1 MMHIRPSAAAALLAL
16 AAACTP
22 VLRTEPV
29 PAPYPATPPPITAAL
44 DSIFQDTLFANA
56 HWGVLVRS
64 LETGETLY
72 ARNAGRMFV
81 PASNMKIV
89 TAAAALE
96 ALGPD
101 YRYRTRVAANGPV
114 RNGELRG
121 DLVVIGGGDPTISQR
136 FHEDV
141 RTVFRA
147 WADSLRA
154 HGVTRITGDVIGN
167 DDVFDDVP
175 LGRGWAW
182 DDAQDSYSAE
192 VSGLQ
197 LNEGYVTLL
206 IGATAPGANV
216 HGTPDPQVAFVLA
229 YPAAPGWV
237 TVENHVTLRGPDS
250 VANLTVQRAEAGSGI
265 VVRGSVPVDTVVQ
278 EEVSIRNN
286 TRFFAAALR
295 QALLEAGIAVGGGS
309 LDADDEPA
317 RGKPANPTVLFTHT
331 SPPMRE
337 ILAGFMKPSQN
348 QIGEMLLKTLGRE
361 HRGMGTA
368 AAGVSVV
375 DSLARAWE
383 LPPRQLAQA
392 DGSGLSRYNL
402 VAPAFLVALL
412 EREARSPHFAVF
424 YEALPVGGRD
434 GTLANRMRG
443 TPAEGNVRAKT
454 GTLSGVRALSG
465 YFTTAAGERMVFS
478 MIANHHTVASRDVDR
493 VAEAALLRLIALDQ
507 RTR

>member
-1 MMHIRPSAAAALLAL
+1 MRIRRSVPAVLLAL
-16 AAACTP
+16 AAACAPAAPT
-22 VLRTEPV
+22 LS
-29 PAPYPATPPPITAAL
+29 PAPAPTPIAAAL
-44 DSIFQDTLFANA
+44 DSIFNDTLFASA

-101 YRYRTRVAANGPV
+101 YRYQTRVAAAGPV
-114 RNGELRG
+114 QDGELRG
-121 DLVVIGGGDPTISQR
+121 DLLVIGGGDPTISER

-141 RTVFRA
+141 RNVFRA

-154 HGVTRITGDVIGN
+154 HGVTRITGAIIGN

-175 LGRGWAW
+175 WGRGWAW
-182 DDAQDSYSAE
+182 DDMADSYSAE
-192 VSGLQ
+192 VGGLE
-197 LNEGYVTLL
+197 LNEGFVTVRVAPVAGQRAAAVTTRPVSDEWVPVLGNVWM
-206 IGATAPGANV
+206 GAAGTAPA
-216 HGTPDPQVAFVLA
+216 
-229 YPAAPGWV
+229 V
-237 TVENHVTLRGPDS
+237 TVTRADTLS
-250 VANLTVQRAEAGSGI
+250 AVLVSGTL
-265 VVRGSVPVDTVVQ
+265 PADTTVVE
-278 EEVSIRNN
+278 EEVSVRNN
-286 TRFFAAALR
+286 TRFFASVLR

-309 LDADDEPA
+309 LDADDDPA
-317 RGKPANPTVLFTHT
+317 RGKPADATVLFTHT

-361 HRGMGTA
+361 HRGTGSARAGA
-368 AAGVSVV
+368 AVV
-375 DSLARAWE
+375 DSLARAWG
-383 LPPRQLAQA
+383 LPPRLLAQA

-402 VAPAFLVALL
+402 VAPAFLVSLL
-412 EREARSPHFAVF
+412 ERESRSPNAAVF
-424 YEALPVGGRD
+424 EAALPVAGRD
-434 GTLANRMRG
+434 GTLASRMRG

-478 MIANHHTVASRDVDR
+478 MIVNHHTLTARDADR
-493 VAEAALLRLIALDQ
+493 LAEAALMRLIALDR
-507 RTR
+507 RTGAR

>member
-1 MMHIRPSAAAALLAL
+1 MPRIRSIPVLLLAF
-16 AAACTP
+16 AAACAP
-22 VLRTEPV
+22 AARPQLA
-29 PAPYPATPPPITAAL
+29 PAPPAASGGPSIASAL
-44 DSIFQDTLFANA
+44 DSIFNDTLFASA
-56 HWGVLVRS
+56 HWGVMVRS

-101 YRYRTRVAANGPV
+101 YRYRTRIAAAGPV
-114 RNGELRG
+114 RGGVLQG
-121 DLVVIGGGDPTISQR
+121 DLVVIGGGDPTISDR
-136 FHEDV
+136 FHGDV
-141 RTVFRA
+141 STLLRG

-154 HGVTRITGDVIGN
+154 HGVTRITGSIVGN

-192 VSGLQ
+192 IGGLQ
-197 LNEGYVTLL
+197 LNEGFVTLR
-206 IGATAPGANV
+206 ITPSGTGAAVTV
-216 HGTPDPQVAFVLA
+216 H
-229 YPAAPGWV
+229 PAAEGWV
-237 TVENHVTLRGPDS
+237 TVENGVTLGAANSPAAVTVRRGE
-250 VANLTVQRAEAGSGI
+250 TGTGI
-265 VVRGSVPVDTVVQ
+265 FVGGSVPADTAFVE
-278 EEVSIRNN
+278 EEVSVHNN

-295 QALLEAGIAVGGGS
+295 QALTEAGIAVGGGS
-309 LDADDEPA
+309 ADDDEVADRAMEPA
-317 RGKPANPTVLFTHT
+317 VLFTHT

-361 HRGMGTA
+361 HRGMGSA
-368 AAGVSVV
+368 AAGTAVV
-375 DSLARAWE
+375 DSLMRAWQM
-383 LPPRQLAQA
+383 PPRLLAQA

-412 EREARSPHFAVF
+412 EREARSPHAAVF
-424 YEALPVGGRD
+424 HAALPVAGRD
-434 GTLANRMRG
+434 GTLAARMRG
-443 TPAEGNVRAKT
+443 TPAAGNVHAKT

-465 YFTTAAGERMVFS
+465 YVTTAAGERMVFS
-478 MIANHHTVASRDVDR
+478 MIANHHTVTSRDVDR
-493 VAEAALLRLIALDQ
+493 VAEAALMRLIALER
-507 RTR
+507 RTGAGRE